1 MQNHSA
7 YGTDIL
13 DEPQGQHE
21 FNEGVELYNSGYY
34 FEAHDAFEEIWMD
47 ARGRDRVFLQSL
59 VQLATGTYHLSMKNF
74 KGARSQLMK
83 CKAKLKNFAPEY
95 RSFKINELIHIIE
108 ELIGKI
114 PKDNDKAFSFSEL
127 NSYIPVLQKIKKDK
141 S

>member
-1 MQNHSA
+1 MREK
-7 YGTDIL
+7 DIL
-13 DEPQGQHE
+13 DEERGPHE

-74 KGARSQLMK
+74 KGARSQLLK
-83 CKAKLKNFAPEY
+83 SRTKLRNFAPEY
-95 RSFKINELIHIIE
+95 RSFKINEMMHIIE

-114 PKDNDKAFSFSEL
+114 PKDNDKGFSFLDL
-127 NSYIPVLQKIKKDK
+127 NPYIPVLQKIEENK